1 MSAVRIGVIGGSG
14 LYDMQALVVREERR
28 LTTPWGDPSD
38 AYVLGDLDGR
48 PVAFLARHGRGH
60 RILPTE
66 LNFRANVHGFKQLGV
81 EFLISVSAVG
91 SMKIEYAPG
100 HIVVPDQFFDRTR
113 HRPDTF
119 FGDGIVAHVS
129 VADPVSARLAGIL
142 HDAARGEGAT
152 VHRGGTYLNMEGPQF
167 STKAESRIYRQWGV
181 DVIGMTNL
189 QEAKLARE
197 AEIAYA
203 SLSMV
208 TDYDCWHEEE
218 AAVTGE
224 GVMEVLRRNVALA
237 QRVVRRAIGALDDSV
252 ENDCSRALAMSLITD
267 PNLVPP
273 ATLAKL
279 ELLVG
284 KYLDRSGGKLAWKR

>member
-1 MSAVRIGVIGGSG
+1 MSEFRIGVIGGSG
-14 LYDMQALVVREERR
+14 LYAMEGLEVREERR
-28 LTTPWGDPSD
+28 LETPWGDPSD
-38 AYVLGDLDGR
+38 AYILGELDSR

-66 LNFRANVHGFKQLGV
+66 LNFRANLYGFKRLGV
-81 EFLISVSAVG
+81 EFLLSVSAVG
-91 SMKIEYAPG
+91 SMKSEYVPG

-113 HRPDTF
+113 HRADTF
-119 FGDGIVAHVS
+119 FGGGLVAHVS
-129 VADPVSARLAGIL
+129 LAHPVSAALAGVL
-142 HDAARGEGAT
+142 YDSAQGEGAT

-167 STKAESRIYRQWGV
+167 STRAESMVYRQWGM

-203 SLSMV
+203 SLAMV

-237 QRVVRRAIGALDDSV
+237 QRVVRRAVTALDGV
-252 ENDCSRALAMSLITD
+252 ENDCARALEMSLITEAH
-267 PNLVPP
+267 LVPEE
-273 ATLAKL
+273 TLAAL
-279 ELLVG
+279 EPIVG
-284 KYLDRSGGKLAWKR
+284 KYLDRSGEKLAWKR

>member
-1 MSAVRIGVIGGSG
+1 MSEVRIGVIGGRG
-14 LYDMQALVVREERR
+14 LYEMAGLSVREERR
-28 LTTPWGDPSD
+28 IDTPWGEPSD
-38 AYVLGDLDGR
+38 AYVIGELDGR

-60 RILPTE
+60 RLLPTE
-66 LNFRANVHGFKQLGV
+66 LNFRANVFGFKKLGV

-119 FGDGIVAHVS
+119 FGDGLVAHVS
-129 VADPVSARLAGIL
+129 LAHPVSGTLARRLFN
-142 HDAARGEGAT
+142 AAEDEGAT
-152 VHRGGTYLNMEGPQF
+152 VHFGGTYLNMEGPQF
-167 STKAESRIYRQWGV
+167 STRAESMVYRQWGV

-203 SLSMV
+203 SLAMI

-218 AAVTGE
+218 ADVTGE
-224 GVMEVLRRNVALA
+224 GVMEVLRRNVSLA
-237 QRVVRRAIGALDDSV
+237 QRVVRRAIGALDESV
-252 ENDCSRALAMSLITD
+252 ENDCADALRMSLITD
-267 PNLVPP
+267 PNLVPE

-279 ELLVG
+279 EPLLG
-284 KYLDRSGGKLAWKR
+284 KYLDRSGDNLAWKR

>member
-1 MSAVRIGVIGGSG
+1 MSEVRIGVIGGSG
-14 LYDMQALVVREERR
+14 LYEMAGLSVREERR
-28 LTTPWGDPSD
+28 IDTPWGEPSD
-38 AYVLGDLDGR
+38 AYVIGELDGR

-60 RILPTE
+60 RLLPTE
-66 LNFRANVHGFKQLGV
+66 LNFRANVFGFKKLGV

-119 FGDGIVAHVS
+119 FGDGLVAHVS
-129 VADPVSARLAGIL
+129 LAHPVSGTLARRLFN
-142 HDAARGEGAT
+142 AAEDEGAT
-152 VHRGGTYLNMEGPQF
+152 VHFGGTYLNMEGPQF
-167 STKAESRIYRQWGV
+167 STRAESMVYRQWGV

-203 SLSMV
+203 SLAMI

-218 AAVTGE
+218 ADVTGE
-224 GVMEVLRRNVALA
+224 GVMEVLRRNVSLA
-237 QRVVRRAIGALDDSV
+237 QRVVRRAIGALDESV
-252 ENDCSRALAMSLITD
+252 ENDCADALRMSLITD
-267 PNLVPP
+267 PNLVPE

-279 ELLVG
+279 EPLLG
-284 KYLDRSGGKLAWKR
+284 KYLDRSGDNLAWKR

>member
-1 MSAVRIGVIGGSG
+1 MSEVRIGVIGGSG
-14 LYDMQALVVREERR
+14 LYEMAGLSVREERR
-28 LTTPWGDPSD
+28 IDTPWGEPSD
-38 AYVLGDLDGR
+38 AYVIGELDGR

-60 RILPTE
+60 RLLPTE
-66 LNFRANVHGFKQLGV
+66 LNFRANVFGFKKLGV

-119 FGDGIVAHVS
+119 FGDGLVAHVS
-129 VADPVSARLAGIL
+129 LAHPVSGTLARRLFN
-142 HDAARGEGAT
+142 AAEDEGAT
-152 VHRGGTYLNMEGPQF
+152 VHFGGTYLNMEGPQF
-167 STKAESRIYRQWGV
+167 STRAESMVYRQWGV

-203 SLSMV
+203 SLAMI

-218 AAVTGE
+218 ADVTGE
-224 GVMEVLRRNVALA
+224 GVMEVLRRNVSLA
-237 QRVVRRAIGALDDSV
+237 QRVVRRAIGALDESV
-252 ENDCSRALAMSLITD
+252 ENDCADALRMSLITD
-267 PNLVPP
+267 PNLVPE

-279 ELLVG
+279 EPLLG
-284 KYLDRSGGKLAWKR
+284 KYLDRSGDKLAWQR

>member
-1 MSAVRIGVIGGSG
+1 MSEVRIGVVGGSG
-14 LYDMQALVVREERR
+14 LYEMDGLVVREERR
-28 LTTPWGDPSD
+28 IETPWGEPSD
-38 AYVLGDLDGR
+38 AFVLGELDGR

-60 RILPTE
+60 RLLPTE
-66 LNFRANVHGFKQLGV
+66 LNFRANLYGFKKLGV

-129 VADPVSARLAGIL
+129 IAHPVSAALARVL
-142 HDAARGEGAT
+142 FSAAEEEGAT
-152 VHRGGTYLNMEGPQF
+152 VHFGGTYLNMEGPQF
-167 STKAESRIYRQWGV
+167 STRAESMVYRQWGV

-203 SLSMV
+203 SLAMI

-218 AAVTGE
+218 EDVTGE
-224 GVMEVLRRNVALA
+224 GVMEVLRRNVSLA
-237 QRVVRRAIGALDDSV
+237 QRVVRRAIGALDGV
-252 ENDCSRALAMSLITD
+252 ENDCADALRMSLITD
-267 PNLVPP
+267 PNLVP
-273 ATLAKL
+273 AETLAKL
-279 ELLVG
+279 EPLIG
-284 KYLDRSGGKLAWKR
+284 KYLDRSGDKLAWKR